1 MNMSNNDLILRI
13 AIPDTTA
20 IQYLASRPT
29 VQISVPGVKLNAFDL
44 GDKYKSFYEYKN
56 KIERLYNLQA
66 EVAELENS
74 ILT

>member
-1 MNMSNNDLILRI
+1 MSNNVLTLRI

-20 IQYLASRPT
+20 IKYLASRPT
-29 VQISVPGVKLNAFDL
+29 VQISVPGVKLNASGL
-44 GDKYKSFYEYKN
+44 EEKYKSFYEYKD
-56 KIERLYNLQA
+56 KIERLHDLQL